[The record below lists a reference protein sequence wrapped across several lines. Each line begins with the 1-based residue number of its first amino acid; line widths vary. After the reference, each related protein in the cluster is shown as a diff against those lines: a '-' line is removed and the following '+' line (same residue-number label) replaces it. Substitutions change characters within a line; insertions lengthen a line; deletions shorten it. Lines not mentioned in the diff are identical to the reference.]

1 MKKVFFVSAIVAG
14 FFMSGVGVSAVKAE
28 EYKIDPIGDEI
39 GSEDGRSDVMDP
51 VVAKDG
57 PEDGLNDE
65 SSVQPKIRKISDDI
79 SLFSLLGAGEWDYL
93 GSSTFKTRS
102 KTFYSGG
109 GDLGIQISQP
119 YIGPGFTWQYK
130 LVEEDPVIN
139 DTVSRFTLANQKGT
153 YEVVFNVRSF
163 VDGDNKKAE
172 LHLEKLT
179 NPATSVSTKWWD

>member
-1 MKKVFFVSAIVAG
+1 MKKIFFVGAIVAG
-14 FFMSGVGVSAVKAE
+14 FFVSSFGINSVSAE
-28 EYKIDPIGDEI
+28 EIDPIGEKI
-39 GSEDGRSDVMDP
+39 GSEDGRTDVLDP

-57 PEDGLNDE
+57 PEDGINDQ
-65 SSVQPKIRKISDDI
+65 STVQPKIKKISDNV
-79 SLFSLLGAGEWDYL
+79 SLFSVLGAGEWDYL

-119 YIGPGFTWQYK
+119 YIGPGISWQYK
-130 LVEEDPVIN
+130 LVEEDPVPFD
-139 DTVSRFTLANQKGT
+139 DTVSRFSLSNQKGT
-153 YEVVFNVRSF
+153 YEVVFDVRSF

-179 NPATSVSTKWWD
+179 NPLTSVSTKWWD